1 MFLAPLLAASLLL
14 TATPAPTPEEEA
26 AVRRPLEAYLRA
38 QATGEGRYIR
48 EAFWPEGQLVFV
60 KDGKLATLSA
70 EAFAARFSGK
80 PAPHAAQVRRSIER
94 VEVAGD
100 AATATLVLDGP
111 THRITDYMT
120 LLKLGGE
127 WRIISKSFHAQPKPG
142 AAPAAAAK

>member
-14 TATPAPTPEEEA
+14 AATPSSEDA
-26 AVRRPLEAYLRA
+26 AVRRPLESYFRG

-60 KDGKLATLSA
+60 KDGKLTTLSA

-80 PAPHAAQVRRSIER
+80 PSPHAAQVRRSIER

-120 LLKLGGE
+120 LLKLKGE
-127 WRIISKSFHAQPKPG
+127 WRIISKSFHAEPKP
-142 AAPAAAAK
+142 ASAAK